1 LLLENN
7 QLKFHN
13 RIQNLTGQLTN
24 LIKQNQTNEGIIS
37 INIIHLEDQQYKITT
52 MKMVLKKMNH
62 LNNNLEKILQENRLI
77 RINEQEKLRSIKQIS
92 FQKRKQLIT
101 QTKRLHIL
109 SIDENHL
116 INNTIRNSLEILRL
130 NNIFYDSNNRE
141 KVSRLFIY
149 INSLFLI
156 V

>member
-1 LLLENN
+1 LLKNN

-13 RIQNLTGQLTN
+13 RVQNLTGQLTN

-52 MKMVLKKMNH
+52 MKMVLKKMSH

-77 RINEQEKLRSIKQIS
+77 RINEQEKLRAIKQIS

-101 QTKRLHIL
+101 ETKRLYIL

-116 INNTIRNSLEILRL
+116 INNTIRNSLEIHRL

-149 INSLFLI
+149 INL
-156 V
+156 

>member
-1 LLLENN
+1 MLKNN

-13 RIQNLTGQLTN
+13 RVQNLTGQLTN

-52 MKMVLKKMNH
+52 MKMVLKKMSH

-77 RINEQEKLRSIKQIS
+77 RINEQEKLRAIKQIS

-101 QTKRLHIL
+101 ETKRLYIL

-116 INNTIRNSLEILRL
+116 INNTIRNSLEIHRL

-149 INSLFLI
+149 INL
-156 V
+156 

>member
-62 LNNNLEKILQENRLI
+62 LNNNLEKIPQENRLI